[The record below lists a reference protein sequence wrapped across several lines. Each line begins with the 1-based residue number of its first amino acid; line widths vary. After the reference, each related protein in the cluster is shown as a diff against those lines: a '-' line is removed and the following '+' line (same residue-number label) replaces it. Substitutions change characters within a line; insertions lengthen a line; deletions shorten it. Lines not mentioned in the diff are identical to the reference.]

1 MKKKKVS
8 KALRIIFL
16 VIVLILIILGSVLG
30 IKALIK
36 NKYKK
41 ILEKNNVHNYE
52 VVQIVDGVQ
61 EQVSYVRDNVL
72 VVDDG
77 ENIIWINKKAN
88 KSIVLNTERKT
99 AFITTED
106 DVTVAALNTT
116 FIKEYFENSD
126 YKFKYLG
133 KENKH
138 YLLEFTNKET
148 DEITIFYLNIDT
160 NIIDKQI
167 IKNNIAETV
176 IEYQV
181 KINSV
186 SKEEIAEP
194 DLTDYYI
201 LEQ

>member
-16 VIVLILIILGSVLG
+16 IIVLVLIILGCIFG

-77 ENIIWINKKAN
+77 ENIIWLNKKAN

>member
-16 VIVLILIILGSVLG
+16 IIVLVLIILGCIFG

-77 ENIIWINKKAN
+77 ENIIWLNKKAN

-116 FIKEYFENSD
+116 FIKEYFENPE

>member
-16 VIVLILIILGSVLG
+16 IIVLVLIILGCIFG

-77 ENIIWINKKAN
+77 ENIIWLNKKAN

-116 FIKEYFENSD
+116 FIKEYFDNSD